1 MDVAEEEGWVIEW
14 VFSNVWLTGPVN
26 VNVELQKKEWI
37 SRQLLMDI
45 FVTNIGALQK
55 KLNRMTLFSYY
66 LPFSLT
72 RAKNIW
78 STITLNDNSNNDDND
93 HIYK

>member
-55 KLNRMTLFSYY
+55 KAQSNDIIFVLFALLIDTCEKY
-66 LPFSLT
+66 LVNN
-72 RAKNIW
+72 NIER
-78 STITLNDNSNNDDND
+78 
-93 HIYK
+93 